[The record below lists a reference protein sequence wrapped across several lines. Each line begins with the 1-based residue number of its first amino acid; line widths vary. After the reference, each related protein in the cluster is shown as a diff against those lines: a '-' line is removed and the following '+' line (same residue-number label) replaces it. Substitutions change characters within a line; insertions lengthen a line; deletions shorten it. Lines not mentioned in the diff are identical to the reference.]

1 MLYGGWLL
9 TLVTVVMDRSVR
21 FFYNINSYMLAEK
34 ISRYNLLTNIAGVSS
49 SSVSEAGPIF
59 DMCVSC
65 HIKLI

>member
-1 MLYGGWLL
+1 MIYDLSFNVDTYLR
-9 TLVTVVMDRSVR
+9 VE
-21 FFYNINSYMLAEK
+21 YPYMLAEK